1 MIYTSAR
8 RDPPDRAFLFREVE
22 MTEIALDV
30 SGFVSALKVMAER
43 DLRIAATWAL
53 NDTAKEAS
61 DHIRDRM
68 TVVFDRPTTFTEN
81 AFYVKKAR
89 VDDLTAAVMERPT
102 RASRDY
108 LKVEEAGGPRRQ
120 TGFEGQMQ
128 RALAYDGLISAVIPA
143 DEARLD
149 AYGNW
154 SVGERNQVMSALK
167 IQRDYAANATARST
181 LSGRKRKRSTY
192 FVPQSGLYP
201 GIYRKDASGNIG
213 IVAILTDKV
222 PRYAPRLGFHAEA
235 MAVFEARL
243 QGHLSRT
250 LSQMFYKRLG

>member
-1 MIYTSAR
+1 MA
-8 RDPPDRAFLFREVE
+8 D
-22 MTEIALDV
+22 IALDV

-43 DLRIAATWAL
+43 DIRIASTWAL
-53 NDTAKEAS
+53 NDTATEAN

-68 TVVFDRPTTFTEN
+68 AVVFDRPTKFTEN

-89 VDDLTAAVMERPT
+89 ADDLQATVLERPT

-108 LKVEEAGGPRRQ
+108 LKVEEEGGARRQ
-120 TGFEGQMQ
+120 TGFERQMQ
-128 RALAYDGLISAVIPA
+128 RALAYEGVISAVIPA

-149 AYGNW
+149 RYGNW

-181 LSGRKRKRSTY
+181 LRGRKRGRSTY
-192 FVPQSGLYP
+192 FVPKSGLYP

-213 IVAILTDKV
+213 IVAIITAAV
-222 PRYAPRLGFHAEA
+222 PNYAPRLDFHEEA
-235 MAVFEARL
+235 MRIFEARL
-243 QGHLSRT
+243 PEHLGRA
-250 LSQMFYKRLG
+250 LSKMFYKRLG